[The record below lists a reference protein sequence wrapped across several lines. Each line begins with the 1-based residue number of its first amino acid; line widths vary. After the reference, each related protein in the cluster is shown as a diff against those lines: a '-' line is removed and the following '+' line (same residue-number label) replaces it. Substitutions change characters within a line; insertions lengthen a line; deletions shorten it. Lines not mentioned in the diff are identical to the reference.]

1 MTDTLKH
8 DHDSTA
14 MGYGTSSES
23 SAQDET
29 MMNNKSIEEI
39 RRQVESV
46 YELPM
51 IPDMA
56 SRILQLSA
64 DPAASVKDV
73 VEVVEMD
80 PSLAAQVIR
89 YARSPFFGYQG
100 NIDTIHE
107 AIARVLG
114 FDLVM
119 NIALGISSGKV
130 FNIPDDGPLGTKA
143 FWRHAVYTAA
153 LTQALGK
160 AMPRQM
166 RPKAGTAYLTG
177 LLHNIGFML
186 LGHLFR
192 PEFMVLNK
200 LAAARPNTSIAELEK
215 RILGMGHAKHVVN
228 MGHCQLGDW
237 LMQSW
242 KMPREVIV
250 TVREHHNE
258 DYKGE
263 HCVYSR
269 LTMVANRMLKRHG
282 IGDARSEEVPEHILK
297 SLYLSE
303 ELVERIFEQIMDG
316 GEALDVMAQ
325 QIAA

>member
-1 MTDTLKH
+1 MTDVLKH
-8 DHDSTA
+8 SHNSTA
-14 MGYGTSSES
+14 MGCDRDTGAA
-23 SAQDET
+23 AQSET
-29 MMNNKSIEEI
+29 MIKHKSIDEI

-46 YELPM
+46 YELPI

-56 SRILQLSA
+56 NRILQLST

-80 PSLAAQVIR
+80 PSLAAQVVR
-89 YARSPFFGYQG
+89 YARSPFFGYSG

-107 AIARVLG
+107 AISRVLG

-119 NIALGISSGKV
+119 NIALGISSGKI
-130 FNIPDDGPLGTKA
+130 FNIPEDGPLGTNA
-143 FWRHAVYTAA
+143 FWRHAIYTAA

-200 LAAARPNTSIAELEK
+200 LAAARPQTSIAELEK
-215 RILGMGHAKHVVN
+215 RILGMGHARHVVN

-242 KMPREVIV
+242 NMPQEVII

-263 HCVYSR
+263 HALYSR
-269 LTMVANRMLKRHG
+269 LTLVANRMLKRHG
-282 IGDARSEEVPEHILK
+282 IGDARNEEVPEHVLK
-297 SLYLSE
+297 SLCLSE
-303 ELVERIFEQIMDG
+303 ELVERIFEQIMEGSD
-316 GEALDVMAQ
+316 ALNVMAQ

>member
-100 NIDTIHE
+100 DIDTIHE
-107 AIARVLG
+107 AISRVLG

-119 NIALGISSGKV
+119 NIALGISSGKI

-303 ELVERIFEQIMDG
+303 ELVERILEQIMDG

>member
-14 MGYGTSSES
+14 MGYETSSES

-100 NIDTIHE
+100 DIDTIHE
-107 AIARVLG
+107 AISRVLG

-119 NIALGISSGKV
+119 NIALGISSGKI

-303 ELVERIFEQIMDG
+303 ELVERILEQIMDG

>member
-1 MTDTLKH
+1 MTNKLKH
-8 DHDSTA
+8 NHNSTA
-14 MGYGTSSES
+14 MGCDRDTGSA
-23 SAQDET
+23 AQDET
-29 MMNNKSIEEI
+29 MIKHKSINEI

-46 YELPM
+46 YELPI

-56 SRILQLSA
+56 NRSLQLST

-80 PSLAAQVIR
+80 PSLAAQVVR
-89 YARSPFFGYQG
+89 YARSPFFGYSG
-100 NIDTIHE
+100 NVDSIHE
-107 AIARVLG
+107 AISRVLG

-119 NIALGISSGKV
+119 NIALGISSGKT
-130 FNIPDDGPLGTKA
+130 FNIPEDGPLGTKA
-143 FWRHAVYTAA
+143 FWRHAIYTAA

-200 LAAARPNTSIAELEK
+200 LAAARPQTSIAELEK
-215 RILGMGHAKHVVN
+215 RILGMGHARHVVN

-242 KMPREVIV
+242 KMPPEVIV

-263 HCVYSR
+263 HALYSR
-269 LTMVANRMLKRHG
+269 LTLVANRMLKRHG
-282 IGDARSEEVPEHILK
+282 IGDARSEEIPEHVLK

-303 ELVERIFEQIMDG
+303 ELVERIFEQIMEG
-316 GEALDVMAQ
+316 GDALNVMAQ

>member
-1 MTDTLKH
+1 MTITLKQ
-8 DHDSTA
+8 DHISSD
-14 MGYGTSSES
+14 MGCDKGTES
-23 SAQDET
+23 VAQPDN
-29 MMNNKSIEEI
+29 MMKQKSIEEI

-51 IPDMA
+51 IPEMA
-56 SRILQLSA
+56 SRILHLSS

-100 NIDTIHE
+100 NVDSIHE
-107 AIARVLG
+107 AISRVLG

-143 FWRHAVYTAA
+143 FWRHAIYTAA

-166 RPKAGTAYLTG
+166 RPKVGTAYLTG

-200 LAAARPNTSIAELEK
+200 LAAARPGISIAELEK
-215 RILGMGHAKHVVN
+215 RILGMGHARHVVN

-242 KMPREVIV
+242 KMPQEVIV

-263 HCVYSR
+263 HALYSR
-269 LTMVANRMLKRHG
+269 LTLVANRMLKQHG
-282 IGDARSEEVPEHILK
+282 IGDARNEEVPEHILK

-303 ELVERIFEQIMDG
+303 ELVERIFEQVMASGDS
-316 GEALDVMAQ
+316 LDVMAQ